1 MKNMFKKGISPL
13 IATVLVIGF
22 TVALA
27 AVILTW
33 GTSFTKSIAK
43 GTEETTE
50 IQLACAQDVQFD
62 VKAACYDDPVNGGTG
77 GVRFI
82 VENNGNRDIINF
94 TARFK
99 VTDTDVVAGET
110 LSGISKF
117 GLKTYTATAAANPV
131 VNNMVVT
138 DLAGNEALIREV
150 TLVPVIKIGGK
161 EVTCGQSIDSY
172 APAVEDSVLN
182 TCEIV

>member
-33 GTSFTKSIAK
+33 GTTFTKSIAK

-62 VKAACYDDPVNGGTG
+62 VKAACAADLDADGIVDGI
-77 GVRFI
+77 RFI
-82 VENNGNRDIINF
+82 VENNGNRDIVNF

-99 VTDTDVVAGET
+99 VTDTNVVAGET
-110 LSGISKF
+110 PSGIQKF
-117 GLKTYTATAAANPV
+117 GLKTYTATAVANLV
-131 VNNMVVT
+131 ENNMEVA
-138 DLAGNEALIREV
+138 DLAGNEAAIREV

-182 TCEIV
+182 ACE